1 MNTKK
6 LNEAIDYLK
15 DQLGKGL
22 IHTDIWMTV
31 DGQSIAGYN
40 SQPKAVALFNQ
51 VTNQLAGALANSEE
65 EYVELGRYYII
76 DLIGDHMVIILYLGD
91 FQWGLL
97 FNKKE
102 VQLGMLLN
110 VVIPNV
116 IDTFEEAIIE

>member
-1 MNTKK
+1 
-6 LNEAIDYLK
+6 
-15 DQLGKGL
+15 
-22 IHTDIWMTV
+22 
-31 DGQSIAGYN
+31 
-40 SQPKAVALFNQ
+40 VALFNQ

-76 DLIGDHMVIILYLGD
+76 DLVGDHMVIVLYLGD
-91 FQWGLL
+91 FQWGIL

-116 IDTFEEAIIE
+116 IDIFEEAIIE